1 MHNSIINA
9 THAVKGPIRS
19 VNIHL
24 HTLWENSRDPLLL
37 YNDITYI
44 INIRLNEPCILNL
57 KYPSILIIKNLVAS
71 LYRFKTLLVPK

>member
-37 YNDITYI
+37 NKDIIYI
-44 INIRLNEPCILNL
+44 IYIRLNELC
-57 KYPSILIIKNLVAS
+57 KTKSSLVLTVFS
-71 LYRFKTLLVPK
+71 TL

>member
-1 MHNSIINA
+1 MLLKHIKRTYVRYLNLVIYVMHNSIINA

-37 YNDITYI
+37 YKYIIYI
-44 INIRLNEPCILNL
+44 INIRLNEL
-57 KYPSILIIKNLVAS
+57 K
-71 LYRFKTLLVPK
+71 PKVS

>member
-37 YNDITYI
+37 YKDITHI
-44 INIRLNEPCILNL
+44 INIRLSELYNL
-57 KYPSILIIKNLVAS
+57 TLEHLSINII
-71 LYRFKTLLVPK
+71 

>member
-24 HTLWENSRDPLLL
+24 HTLWENSRDPVLL
-37 YNDITYI
+37 YKDIIHI
-44 INIRLNEPCILNL
+44 IDIRLNELYIT
-57 KYPSILIIKNLVAS
+57 KSILVLILF
-71 LYRFKTLLVPK
+71 RTL

>member
-37 YNDITYI
+37 NKDIIYI
-44 INIRLNEPCILNL
+44 IYIRLNELCI
-57 KYPSILIIKNLVAS
+57 KVG
-71 LYRFKTLLVPK
+71 